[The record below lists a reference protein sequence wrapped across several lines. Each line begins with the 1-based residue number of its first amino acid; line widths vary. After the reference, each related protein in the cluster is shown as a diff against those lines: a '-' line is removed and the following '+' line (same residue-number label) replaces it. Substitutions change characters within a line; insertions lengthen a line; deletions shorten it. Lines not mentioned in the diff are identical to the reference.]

1 MSKSVYQAEIFLFGE
16 LKILINGEDITQ
28 NIKHSP
34 KKLMLLEYLLVNKN
48 RLIPTSNLIDV
59 LWNGKDDFS
68 LEGTLRTLVS
78 RLRKELLEH
87 GLENAILSKKGTYTW
102 NPDLDCKIDI
112 FYVEDL
118 CNKVDEITNLTPN
131 AVAIFEDIL
140 YMYRDH
146 LLSNSSLNPWLTPK
160 VYYYHNLYLKSIYA
174 YIELLKAGEN
184 LSEVIRVCK
193 IALEIDPFDTT
204 LNLEL
209 MQSLLNQGKN
219 REALSQYQNVT
230 DLHFNHLGTKP
241 SDEILDFYK
250 KLITVE
256 KPIEANIDDILQE
269 LRNVDSYNGA
279 LVCEYSIFK
288 DIYRL
293 YLRNLKRLNIKM
305 FLAIVN
311 LRTLDADPDAVDP
324 FEMDKAMKNLRNL
337 LQINLRTGDTIS
349 RYSPNQFTLILPS
362 IETYEAGRMVMKRV
376 QSFYYSFPENSK
388 FKLNFHI
395 VELVD

>member
-1 MSKSVYQAEIFLFGE
+1 MSKIVNKAEIFLFGE
-16 LKILINGEDITQ
+16 LKILVNDEDITQ
-28 NIKHSP
+28 HIKHSP
-34 KKLMLLEYLLVNKN
+34 KKIMLLEYLLVNKN

-59 LWNGKDDFS
+59 LWNGKDDFG

-78 RLRKELLEH
+78 RLRKELRDH
-87 GLENAILSKKGTYTW
+87 GLENAIISKKGTYTW
-102 NPDLDCKIDI
+102 NPDLDCKIDV

-118 CNKVDEITNLTPN
+118 CAKADDITSLNPKN
-131 AVAIFEDIL
+131 IAIFEDIL

-160 VYYYHNLYLKSIYA
+160 VYYYHNLYLKAVYS
-174 YIELLKAGEN
+174 YIDLLKAEEN
-184 LSEVIRVCK
+184 YAEIIRICK

-256 KPIEANIDDILQE
+256 KPVEANIDDILQE
-269 LRNVDSYNGA
+269 LKHVDQHTGA

-311 LRTLDADPDAVDP
+311 LRTLDLDPDSVDP

-349 RYSPNQFTLILPS
+349 RYSPNQFTLLLPS
-362 IETYEAGRMVMKRV
+362 IESYEAGRMVMKRV

-395 VELVD
+395 VELLD